1 MMTEKPNTLTAK
13 QAREAKRDRIH
24 VDLTK
29 PLRRKLEALSRR
41 NRTANH
47 QTVRDLIAA
56 AK

>member
-41 NRTANH
+41 NRTANP